1 MNEKNKS
8 SHILNTSSQL
18 LGLCFIVLTAL
29 KLQNLSEATI
39 IDEITAMASVL
50 FMSSSLFSF
59 LSIRSNSQRA
69 ERYEDLADIIFLI
82 GLFVMFFLTMVI
94 VFDVIK

>member
-1 MNEKNKS
+1 
-8 SHILNTSSQL
+8 
-18 LGLCFIVLTAL
+18 
-29 KLQNLSEATI
+29 
-39 IDEITAMASVL
+39 MASVL